1 MEVMTMHEQEKL
13 YEQYEDAVFALLMDK
28 VAEENGKKLLQQN
41 EELLADPDAAV
52 PETLSKRCLRTI
64 EKAYRKSQWKAA
76 AKKVTRALNRV
87 ALWILVP
94 LFLFG
99 SVFAT
104 SETVRVK
111 TLNFLITNFEFGTE
125 FRIENS
131 ASAAPRQ
138 QSMTPIVE
146 DCIPSDYVLIS
157 QNSTSLSE
165 VFLYTNASDSEVSI
179 IIYTLENLNGAITID
194 TEDAEVWYST
204 IHDQSVMFVQKADTY
219 QAVWT
224 DVENQKMYVLTSSN
238 TALDVVYG
246 IVEKMLLSNS
256 D

>member
-1 MEVMTMHEQEKL
+1 MHEQEKL

-64 EKAYRKSQWKAA
+64 EKAYRKSQRKAA

-94 LFLFG
+94 LFLCG
-99 SVFAT
+99 AAFAA

-131 ASAAPRQ
+131 ASTAPRQ

-179 IIYTLENLNGAITID
+179 NGAITID

-246 IVEKMLLSNS
+246 IVEKMLLFNS

>member
-1 MEVMTMHEQEKL
+1 M
-13 YEQYEDAVFALLMDK
+13 DSGSAL
-28 VAEENGKKLLQQN
+28 
-41 EELLADPDAAV
+41 
-52 PETLSKRCLRTI
+52 
-64 EKAYRKSQWKAA
+64 
-76 AKKVTRALNRV
+76 
-87 ALWILVP
+87 
-94 LFLFG
+94 
-99 SVFAT
+99 AT

-131 ASAAPRQ
+131 ASTAPRQ

-179 IIYTLENLNGAITID
+179 IIYTLENLNGAITI
-194 TEDAEVWYST
+194 
-204 IHDQSVMFVQKADTY
+204 HDQSVMFVQKADTY

>member
-1 MEVMTMHEQEKL
+1 M
-13 YEQYEDAVFALLMDK
+13 
-28 VAEENGKKLLQQN
+28 
-41 EELLADPDAAV
+41 
-52 PETLSKRCLRTI
+52 
-64 EKAYRKSQWKAA
+64 
-76 AKKVTRALNRV
+76 TRALNRV

-99 SVFAT
+99 TAFAA

-131 ASAAPRQ
+131 ASTTPQ
-138 QSMTPIVE
+138 QQNMTSIVE
-146 DCIPSDYVLIS
+146 DCIPSDYDLIS
-157 QNSTSLSE
+157 QSSTSLSE
-165 VFLYTNASDSEVSI
+165 VFLYANDSDSEVSS
-179 IIYTLENLNGAITID
+179 IIYALENLNGAITID
-194 TEDAEVWYST
+194 TEDAEVWYNT
-204 IHDQSVMFVQKADTY
+204 VHDQSVMFVQKADTY

-224 DVENQKMYVLTSSN
+224 DIDAQKMYVLSSSN

-256 D
+256 Y

>member
-1 MEVMTMHEQEKL
+1 
-13 YEQYEDAVFALLMDK
+13 
-28 VAEENGKKLLQQN
+28 
-41 EELLADPDAAV
+41 
-52 PETLSKRCLRTI
+52 
-64 EKAYRKSQWKAA
+64 
-76 AKKVTRALNRV
+76 
-87 ALWILVP
+87 
-94 LFLFG
+94 
-99 SVFAT
+99 
-104 SETVRVK
+104 
-111 TLNFLITNFEFGTE
+111 
-125 FRIENS
+125 
-131 ASAAPRQ
+131 
-138 QSMTPIVE
+138 MTPIVE

>member
-1 MEVMTMHEQEKL
+1 MQEQEKL

-41 EELLADPDAAV
+41 EALLADPDAAV

-99 SVFAT
+99 TAFAA

-111 TLNFLITNFEFGTE
+111 TLNFLVTNFEFGTE
-125 FRIENS
+125 FLIDNTSSS
-131 ASAAPRQ
+131 AQ
-138 QSMTPIVE
+138 QESMMPSIE
-146 DCIPSDYVLIS
+146 DCIPPDYNLIS
-157 QNSTSLSE
+157 QSSTSLFE
-165 VFLYTNASDSEVSI
+165 NYIYANDSDSEVSI
-179 IIYTLENLNGAITID
+179 TIYSLENFGGAVTID
-194 TEDAEVWYST
+194 TEDAEVWYNT
-204 IHDQSVMFVQKADTY
+204 IFDQSVMFVQKADTY

-224 DVENQKMYVLTSSN
+224 DIEAQKMCVLSSSN

-256 D
+256 N

>member
-1 MEVMTMHEQEKL
+1 MHEQEKL

-76 AKKVTRALNRV
+76 AKKVTRALNQV

-99 SVFAT
+99 TAFAA

-111 TLNFLITNFEFGTE
+111 TLNFLVTNFEFGTE
-125 FRIENS
+125 FRIDNTS
-131 ASAAPRQ
+131 STQ
-138 QSMTPIVE
+138 QESMMPSIE
-146 DCIPSDYVLIS
+146 DCIPPDYNLIA
-157 QNSTSLSE
+157 QNSTSVFKEFLYVNDSGSE
-165 VFLYTNASDSEVSI
+165 VRIV
-179 IIYTLENLNGAITID
+179 IYALENFGGAITID
-194 TEDAEVWYST
+194 TEEAEVWYNVV
-204 IHDQSVMFVQKADTY
+204 HDQSVMYVQKADTY

-224 DVENQKMYVLTSSN
+224 DVENQKMYVLSSSN

-246 IVEKMLLSNS
+246 IVEKMLSSNS
-256 D
+256 Y

>member
-1 MEVMTMHEQEKL
+1 MHEQEKL

-28 VAEENGKKLLQQN
+28 VAEENGKTLLQQD
-41 EELLADPDAAV
+41 EALLADPDAAV

-99 SVFAT
+99 TAFAA

-111 TLNFLITNFEFGTE
+111 TLNFLVTNFEFGTE
-125 FRIENS
+125 FRIDNTSSSPQE
-131 ASAAPRQ
+131 
-138 QSMTPIVE
+138 SMMPTVE
-146 DCIPSDYVLIS
+146 DCIPSDYDLIS
-157 QNSTSLSE
+157 QSSTSLFE
-165 VFLYTNASDSEVSI
+165 NYMYANDSDSEVNI
-179 IIYTLENLNGAITID
+179 TIYSLENTGGAVTID
-194 TEDAEVWYST
+194 TEDAEVWYNT
-204 IHDQSVMFVQKADTY
+204 IFDQSVMFVQKADTY

-224 DVENQKMYVLTSSN
+224 DIEAQKMCVLSSSN

-256 D
+256 N